1 MIGKTLGHY
10 RVVEKIGAGG
20 MGEVYRARD
29 ERLERDV
36 AVKVLPAGTLADGSA
51 RKRFRKEALALSKL
65 NHPNIAT
72 VFDFDTQD
80 GVDFL
85 VMEHIAGL
93 ALSEKLGAGP
103 LAEKEIARLGMQ
115 MAEGLAAAHA
125 QNVIHRD
132 LKPGN
137 LRLTPD
143 GRLKVLDFGLAK
155 LLRPAPDEA
164 VTAESLSQSQLGA
177 AAGTLPYMAPEQL
190 RGEEVD
196 ARTDIYAAG
205 CVLYELATGQ
215 RPFPVTQGPKLID
228 AILHQSPV
236 PPRDLNPHVSPGLE
250 TVILKALDKE
260 PDRRYQSARDLRAD
274 LDRLAAGLTV
284 AATPRPQPAWRLP
297 PLAAGAVILALAV
310 LVSLNVGRMRERLFG
325 TAAPKIESLAV
336 LPLENL
342 SRDPEQEYFADGMTE
357 ALIAE
362 LSTISAL
369 KVISRT
375 SAMQYKGARKP
386 LPQIARELNVDALV
400 EGAVLRERN
409 RVRINLQMY
418 DGATDRRIWGGSY
431 EREMVGI
438 LALQGE
444 VAQAVAGEIRIA
456 LTPREQS
463 RLATVRPVNP
473 DAYEAYLRGRHSAAQ
488 WDIVKSLEYFDRAI
502 QLDPAYAP
510 AYAGQADS
518 YAAMAFAA
526 NAPPRDFY
534 AKAKEAA
541 RKALELDETLAE
553 AHASMGDVNTAHD
566 WDWRAAEREYR
577 RAIELSPSYP
587 VVHFYYS
594 TLLSVL
600 GRHEEAIA
608 EARRGRE
615 LDPVSPLMNV
625 NLGWRFH
632 SARDYPRALEQY
644 QRTLELDP
652 NYAAARQNLAAVY
665 TELGRYD
672 EALAEL
678 KKLGPLGDHPVVL
691 AELGRTY
698 ALSGRRKEALRA
710 RGRIE
715 ALSKRSYVSSYWAAA
730 LSVALGDN
738 DQALARLEQ
747 AHAERDAWLI
757 FLNGDPR
764 FDAVRSDPRFQA
776 LLRRMNFPE

>member
-1 MIGKTLGHY
+1 
-10 RVVEKIGAGG
+10 
-20 MGEVYRARD
+20 
-29 ERLERDV
+29 
-36 AVKVLPAGTLADGSA
+36 
-51 RKRFRKEALALSKL
+51 
-65 NHPNIAT
+65 
-72 VFDFDTQD
+72 
-80 GVDFL
+80 
-85 VMEHIAGL
+85 
-93 ALSEKLGAGP
+93 
-103 LAEKEIARLGMQ
+103 
-115 MAEGLAAAHA
+115 
-125 QNVIHRD
+125 
-132 LKPGN
+132 
-137 LRLTPD
+137 
-143 GRLKVLDFGLAK
+143 
-155 LLRPAPDEA
+155 
-164 VTAESLSQSQLGA
+164 
-177 AAGTLPYMAPEQL
+177 
-190 RGEEVD
+190 
-196 ARTDIYAAG
+196 
-205 CVLYELATGQ
+205 
-215 RPFPVTQGPKLID
+215 
-228 AILHQSPV
+228 
-236 PPRDLNPHVSPGLE
+236 
-250 TVILKALDKE
+250 
-260 PDRRYQSARDLRAD
+260 
-274 LDRLAAGLTV
+274 
-284 AATPRPQPAWRLP
+284 
-297 PLAAGAVILALAV
+297 
-310 LVSLNVGRMRERLFG
+310 
-325 TAAPKIESLAV
+325 
-336 LPLENL
+336 
-342 SRDPEQEYFADGMTE
+342 
-357 ALIAE
+357 
-362 LSTISAL
+362 
-369 KVISRT
+369 
-375 SAMQYKGARKP
+375 
-386 LPQIARELNVDALV
+386 
-400 EGAVLRERN
+400 
-409 RVRINLQMY
+409 
-418 DGATDRRIWGGSY
+418 
-431 EREMVGI
+431 
-438 LALQGE
+438 
-444 VAQAVAGEIRIA
+444 
-456 LTPREQS
+456 
-463 RLATVRPVNP
+463 VNP

-644 QRTLELDP
+644 QRTLDLDP